1 MYEEIYKDFPS
12 LDWEIPKSHQNH
24 SSRGQKR
31 QVEDGFQCQNCWA
44 FVYTHL
50 VFSGVRNRNHCPYCL
65 WSRHMDHLEPGDRL
79 SACKA
84 IMQPIGLTVKQRQNK
99 YRIGIYGELMLIH
112 RCKDCSRLSIN
123 RIAADDQV
131 EKLMELYQESLTLDR
146 NTREQLEI
154 IGIHLLQKV
163 DESLVVSQLLGY
175 YRI

>member
-1 MYEEIYKDFPS
+1 MYEEIYKYFPS
-12 LDWEIPKSHQNH
+12 LDWGIPKSHQNH

-31 QVEDGFQCQNCWA
+31 PMEDGFQCQNCWA
-44 FVYTHL
+44 FVYTQL
-50 VFSGVRNRNHCPYCL
+50 VFSGVHNRNHCPYCL